1 MQAAGMQKK
10 LDILCNVDKLPK
22 TIRYMP
28 SESCILLHG
37 LKWRFLENIG
47 GVKNDLLF
55 SKLHR

>member
-1 MQAAGMQKK
+1 MQKK

-55 SKLHR
+55 SKLRR